1 MASTRVS
8 LASRPVLCR
17 ATQIPETNPGVSAA
31 RAWASMRFSFFNTPP
46 KWRLP
51 SVLLFALQ
59 SSLSRDP
66 SAFETQGR
74 FGPVPRSPELGQRGP
89 QGSLGESGGSPQI
102 PHGTATGRQ
111 DTPPPARP
119 DPFTRPPPAPRVP
132 GKLLVPLQMQDLVGG
147 RSPASRAVSNNSSDS

>member
-89 QGSLGESGGSPQI
+89 QGSLGESGGSPQS
-102 PHGTATGRQ
+102 PHGTATGRT
-111 DTPPPARP
+111 DTPPPARAQIP
-119 DPFTRPPPAPRVP
+119 SPV
-132 GKLLVPLQMQDLVGG
+132 LLLPLESQGSCWSRFRRRI
-147 RSPASRAVSNNSSDS
+147 RSGAALQPSQT